1 MGSQMLDIIR
11 QGIWASLTGGWYY
24 NPHHDPHHRLFT
36 NTLHLYAWLFL
47 LCLPFSI
54 HLYFPIGSWAVWLVY
69 SIIIGVFFI
78 IIKSINSALHHLF
91 ETGHLHEET
100 VGKVN
105 QATSKFGSGSNK
117 EQEEIELQDI
127 RTEAVPSTPPVGCS
141 SRNSVT
147 EGRDNDHASASARR
161 ARIRD
166 RAASTFDLKVDVH
179 TSKPVDD
186 ATRTASELDPSSQST
201 GTGQPSNSNDAGPGL
216 FNQLHAVAPQPNWI
230 HNNNHQQD
238 YAHLKQQQQQRSAG
252 ATGPQRS
259 PPPHFK
265 FVVPQ
270 ATGAAGVKFLLSGS
284 EGEAIARE
292 KEDVV
297 VLVEE
302 SPGHTCIGEKLVG
315 KGQPKYGR
323 ATTSLSRSDEASCSK
338 SREEQSRDDEDYTKL
353 RQNLGLSE
361 SSPNDMSAG
370 DEVTQCD
377 RTEEEPAP
385 GEEMSPSHRS
395 QNQTPGHRSQGE
407 VSMSSDSHSISMSGE
422 QDKSLRMDGA
432 RRFSNLSN
440 LARSLPSGSSSA
452 LQPGNGT
459 GSLDL
464 AAILDTSL
472 TGVRRRGQGGRQE
485 RHVRRTRSALE
496 TGGTNRLVGG
506 VASHPVS
513 LDAGINSEVR
523 GRTRTG
529 PRGRSLD
536 LTNSQVIAE
545 IAEGSDE
552 VGGSWEESEEPF
564 QRTGGQLSRRD
575 SVDGC
580 RGNSD
585 VDMVTYQN
593 QLAEA
598 TNALLVA
605 GKYLEECDSKNL
617 VMKRD
622 ENGGSGIYLQMVG
635 STSDWNKTDEN
646 NGSGVTSDWNEDISP
661 TQGIVKTPPILRREF
676 EEKEGESKENG
687 ELSSEA
693 SGSSQVEKPKLER
706 ETHSLLSTVGL
717 DWLFGDSEP
726 DQPPGSPKLVPGG
739 DLNYVRNRG
748 SRSQS
753 PKLATQDSSESRE
766 PRDSSHGSS
775 GTDTETRTLLKALSA
790 SDYSNIKISK
800 MTGGAIPKRRPSY
813 PRPGVISELPKPPEA
828 RVECGPSWDTE
839 SSWENE
845 WRRKNAIRRR
855 PTLDSS
861 NEAPVEDLDT
871 SHLEASPSL
880 HDDAAGLMLFL
891 DILNM
896 PDGERNLEAENEL
909 KRLVECRRKRMDED
923 CQRVK
928 KKRDRDRN
936 VTTRRRRRHNA
947 EHQSSNE
954 GEHQDFPFPTGQMVL
969 DERKQEDEGAK
980 RKRRKSRRR
989 GKTEKE
995 TALVPGIMP
1004 GLDDTRC
1011 THVAATHED
1020 TSSGAVHCFQDE
1032 RGNWQTYQFG
1042 DDSQISRQ
1050 VGGLPSAVTPGR
1062 ALAGLLGRQI
1072 STENGG
1078 SGGSTRP
1085 GRPPPPDPPN
1095 STHCERWSRSQSS
1108 SSLSADSGLTVIL
1121 DSPATVFQ
1129 PPTQGDRRSGDSQS
1143 GQRELRLHPFGGGAT
1158 AGTQPPLQLRRY
1170 HNPLH
1175 MFAESFFERTRA
1187 AASAASIGNNAELT
1201 FSTSSGGCV
1210 QLAELENSSLAGQL
1224 NLDTGAPRI
1233 RKYHLLP
1240 IPFTKGLKITM
1251 DRLQLEALLDQDRT
1265 IIHSVLCI
1273 LLAVLSSVLGSLV
1286 METGLYRDIW
1296 VLLFC
1301 LVQAS
1306 CQYTLM
1312 KSVQPDASSPTHGFN
1327 KITVFSR
1334 PIYFSICCSLLLFL
1348 EHRLH
1353 SDVTGF
1359 ELYGRI
1365 WFDIAQLTI
1374 ARDFFYTLL
1383 LCFPIIFS
1391 MGLFPQANTAL
1402 IYTFEQIDIQIF
1414 GGNAASSLQSSIYCV
1429 MRSLFSVA
1437 GLFGFAYGGLT
1448 VGTHSAHAQEV
1459 LFSIFCA
1466 LTVAISYHLSRGSGD
1481 PTVAM
1486 SILKRHL
1493 LQLVT
1498 EESPVAS
1505 AASLTPPTLPSPSPS
1520 TTSDEV
1526 GPPTDPLPKKL
1537 RDTVNARLKNDGIV
1551 MILTAVIVFLVHQS
1565 DAFAKGHPKLDIV
1578 LWSIA
1583 GILGFLLHYLLPHL
1597 RKQTPW
1603 QCFSAPILTSNEHTQ
1618 FEVRAAA
1625 KVMWWE
1631 KILLWMCMLERSVLY
1646 PLIFLSAVT
1655 MDRAVF
1661 KDLFGLWGG
1670 SIIMTVTML
1679 KCLRIAFSDC
1689 AKQYLV
1695 LTLSLLLFQ
1704 YQPDGSYL
1712 NNIQDKRQ
1720 SPFLLDYF
1728 LTSILMLKLEELYL
1742 KCQFVITYIAPHQI
1756 NWGSAFHA
1764 FAQPFSVPHSAMLF
1778 LQAVVSS
1785 VLSTPLNPILG
1796 STIFITSYVRPIKF
1810 WERNYNTKRTD
1821 HSNTRLSAQF
1831 ENRNPGADDNNLNS
1845 IFYEHLTRSLQH
1857 SLCGDLMLGRWGP
1870 VQQGDCFVLASDY
1883 LNCLVHIIEL
1893 GNGLCTFQV
1902 RGLEFRGTY
1911 CQQRE
1916 VEAISEGVEEDEG
1929 CCCCEPGH
1937 LPHMLSIN
1945 AAFSQRWLAWEV
1957 AATKYVLEG
1966 YSISDNSAQS
1976 MLQVFDLRKVLINYY
1991 VKSII
1996 YYTVRSPKLGEWM
2009 ANPTIQEAI
2018 KVTMDKGFVDLDP
2031 MFNAN
2036 IDEDFDYRSS
2046 GITRPS
2052 FCNIYLNWIQHC
2064 VNHRDKD
2071 IPATKDSEVVSLCLA
2086 LSLLGRRAL
2095 GAASNNSLTSVEFF
2109 LIGLHALF
2117 KGDFRIT
2124 SVRDE
2129 WVFSDMELLRKVVA
2143 PGVRM
2148 CLKLHQD
2155 HFMSPDEYEEP
2166 SVLYDA
2172 ICGHERD
2179 LIISHEGDPAWRA
2192 AVLSGAPSL
2201 LALRHVVDDG
2211 TDEYKIIML
2220 NKRHL
2225 SFRVIK
2231 LNRECVRGLWA
2242 GQQQE
2247 LIFLRNRNPERGS
2260 IQNAKQALRNIINSS
2275 CDQPIGYP
2283 IYVSPLT
2290 TSYSETSEPVSGV
2303 VGGPVSF
2310 LAVKELLL
2318 TCCDR
2323 IRQRCVEGCSSG
2335 SSAPIEADT
2344 QQQTDPEVRGGS
2356 LTGNR
2361 ASTVST
2367 ASKPSSGTL
2376 VSLAGLLGSQ
2386 SLVDKPGAGA
2396 LPMAKIVDPLLV
2408 YDNMNLG
2415 RRIDPLWPMAD
2426 WQAKGGR
2433 SAWKDWIPLEG
2444 MEGQVVHRW
2453 TPSNPLPLHRSHIDR
2468 TILLLKL
2475 DDKFVPIAESA
2486 VQFLPVREASVD
2498 SDWKRS
2504 PDVTELRASRLAQ
2517 TGPSNSH
2524 SRIGPVI
2531 LPRVVDYSPPDT
2543 SPSMD
2548 RRLEFG
2554 GRDMEYDR
2562 DDDME
2567 MAGRDA
2573 TGQSEQNLC
2582 MEILRHMEND
2592 NVIKDSEKEKCA
2604 NEDTTSRDVYID
2616 IGEEEEPSDNHIQN
2630 NI

>member
-1 MGSQMLDIIR
+1 M
-11 QGIWASLTGGWYY
+11 
-24 NPHHDPHHRLFT
+24 
-36 NTLHLYAWLFL
+36 
-47 LCLPFSI
+47 
-54 HLYFPIGSWAVWLVY
+54 
-69 SIIIGVFFI
+69 IGV
-78 IIKSINSALHHLF
+78 
-91 ETGHLHEET
+91 
-100 VGKVN
+100 
-105 QATSKFGSGSNK
+105 
-117 EQEEIELQDI
+117 
-127 RTEAVPSTPPVGCS
+127 S
-141 SRNSVT
+141 SDWN
-147 EGRDNDHASASARR
+147 
-161 ARIRD
+161 
-166 RAASTFDLKVDVH
+166 
-179 TSKPVDD
+179 
-186 ATRTASELDPSSQST
+186 
-201 GTGQPSNSNDAGPGL
+201 
-216 FNQLHAVAPQPNWI
+216 
-230 HNNNHQQD
+230 
-238 YAHLKQQQQQRSAG
+238 
-252 ATGPQRS
+252 
-259 PPPHFK
+259 
-265 FVVPQ
+265 
-270 ATGAAGVKFLLSGS
+270 
-284 EGEAIARE
+284 
-292 KEDVV
+292 
-297 VLVEE
+297 
-302 SPGHTCIGEKLVG
+302 
-315 KGQPKYGR
+315 
-323 ATTSLSRSDEASCSK
+323 DEAS
-338 SREEQSRDDEDYTKL
+338 
-353 RQNLGLSE
+353 
-361 SSPNDMSAG
+361 P
-370 DEVTQCD
+370 
-377 RTEEEPAP
+377 
-385 GEEMSPSHRS
+385 S
-395 QNQTPGHRSQGE
+395 QNN
-407 VSMSSDSHSISMSGE
+407 DNSGE
-422 QDKSLRMDGA
+422 RPESPKSKDKIMEKE
-432 RRFSNLSN
+432 
-440 LARSLPSGSSSA
+440 
-452 LQPGNGT
+452 
-459 GSLDL
+459 
-464 AAILDTSL
+464 
-472 TGVRRRGQGGRQE
+472 E
-485 RHVRRTRSALE
+485 REKA
-496 TGGTNRLVGG
+496 
-506 VASHPVS
+506 
-513 LDAGINSEVR
+513 
-523 GRTRTG
+523 
-529 PRGRSLD
+529 
-536 LTNSQVIAE
+536 
-545 IAEGSDE
+545 
-552 VGGSWEESEEPF
+552 ESEF
-564 QRTGGQLSRRD
+564 
-575 SVDGC
+575 
-580 RGNSD
+580 
-585 VDMVTYQN
+585 
-593 QLAEA
+593 
-598 TNALLVA
+598 
-605 GKYLEECDSKNL
+605 
-617 VMKRD
+617 
-622 ENGGSGIYLQMVG
+622 
-635 STSDWNKTDEN
+635 
-646 NGSGVTSDWNEDISP
+646 
-661 TQGIVKTPPILRREF
+661 
-676 EEKEGESKENG
+676 
-687 ELSSEA
+687 SSEA
-693 SGSSQVEKPKLER
+693 CGGAQAQRPKLER

-739 DLNYVRNRG
+739 DSNYVRNRG

-753 PKLATQDSSESRE
+753 PKLTTQDSSESRE

-775 GTDTETRTLLKALSA
+775 GTDTETRTLLKALST
-790 SDYSNIKISK
+790 SDYSNVKISK
-800 MTGGAIPKRRPSY
+800 TMGGAIPKRRPSY
-813 PRPGVISELPKPPEA
+813 PRPGLLSELPKPPDT
-828 RVECGPSWDTE
+828 RVECGPSWDNE

-855 PTLDSS
+855 PTVDSS
-861 NEAPVEDLDT
+861 NDIPSGDDVD
-871 SHLEASPSL
+871 ASPSL

-928 KKRDRDRN
+928 KKRDSDRKA
-936 VTTRRRRRHNA
+936 TTRRRRRHNA

-954 GEHQDFPFPTGQMVL
+954 GEQPDFPFPTPQMVL

-980 RKRRKSRRR
+980 RKRRKSRKR
-989 GKTEKE
+989 GRSKE
-995 TALVPGIMP
+995 ETSR
-1004 GLDDTRC
+1004 DDVARSA
-1011 THVAATHED
+1011 HVAASHED
-1020 TSSGAVHCFQDE
+1020 TTSGAVHCFQDE
-1032 RGNWQTYQFG
+1032 KGNWQTYQFG
-1042 DDSQISRQ
+1042 GDSQVSTT
-1050 VGGLPSAVTPGR
+1050 VGLPATVTPGR
-1062 ALAGLLGRQI
+1062 ALAGFLNRQM
-1072 STENGG
+1072 SENSAG
-1078 SGGSTRP
+1078 SSTRP

-1095 STHCERWSRSQSS
+1095 SSHCERWSRSQSS

-1129 PPTQGDRRSGDSQS
+1129 PTTQSDRRSGDSQPS
-1143 GQRELRLHPFGGGAT
+1143 QRERLHPFGGGSSS
-1158 AGTQPPLQLRRY
+1158 GTQPPLQLRRY

-1251 DRLQLEALLDQDRT
+1251 DRLQLEALLDQDKT
-1265 IIHSVLCI
+1265 ILHSMLCVF
-1273 LLAVLSSVLGSLV
+1273 LAVLSSVLGSLV
-1286 METGLYRDIW
+1286 METGLYKDVW
-1296 VLLFC
+1296 VLVFC

-1327 KITVFSR
+1327 RITVFSR
-1334 PIYFSICCSLLLFL
+1334 PIYFSICCTLLLFL
-1348 EHRLH
+1348 EYRLH
-1353 SDVTGF
+1353 TDVTGF
-1359 ELYGRI
+1359 HLYGRI
-1365 WFDIAQLTI
+1365 WFDIAQLTHV
-1374 ARDFFYTLL
+1374 RNFFYTLIL
-1383 LCFPIIFS
+1383 LFPILFS
-1391 MGLFPQANTAL
+1391 LGLFPQANTAL
-1402 IYTFEQIDIQIF
+1402 IYTFEQIDIQMF
-1414 GGNAASSLQSSIYCV
+1414 GGNAASSLQSSVFCV
-1429 MRSLFSVA
+1429 LRSLFSVA

-1466 LTVAISYHLSRGSGD
+1466 LTVAVAYHLSRGSGD

-1498 EESPVAS
+1498 EESPAAS

-1520 TTSDEV
+1520 SPTDEL

-1537 RDTVNARLKNDGIV
+1537 RDTVNARLKNDAIV
-1551 MILTAVIVFLVHQS
+1551 MILTSVIVFLVHQS

-1583 GILGFLLHYLLPHL
+1583 GITGFLLHYLLPHL

-1603 QCFSAPILTSNEHTQ
+1603 QCFSAPILTSHEHSQ

-1631 KILLWMCMLERSVLY
+1631 RILLWISMLERSVLY

-1655 MDRAVF
+1655 LDRPVF
-1661 KDLFGLWGG
+1661 KELFGLWGG
-1670 SIIMTVTML
+1670 SIVMTVTML

-1704 YQPDGSYL
+1704 YQPDGAYL
-1712 NNIQDKRQ
+1712 NNIQDTLPRQ

-1778 LQAVVSS
+1778 LQAVLSS
-1785 VLSTPLNPILG
+1785 ILSTPLNPILG

-1937 LPHMLSIN
+1937 LPHMLSVN

-1991 VKSII
+1991 VKGII

-2046 GITRPS
+2046 GITRQS
-2052 FCNIYLNWIQHC
+2052 FCNVYLNWIQHC

-2310 LAVKELLL
+2310 SAVKQLLI

-2335 SSAPIEADT
+2335 SSAPVEADT
-2344 QQQTDPEVRGGS
+2344 QQQCDPEVRGGS

-2386 SLVDKPGAGA
+2386 SLVDKTGGASSVQ
-2396 LPMAKIVDPLLV
+2396 MARILDPLLV

-2415 RRIDPLWPMAD
+2415 RRIDPLWPITD

-2475 DDKFVPIAESA
+2475 DDKYVPIAESA

-2517 TGPSNSH
+2517 AGPTN
-2524 SRIGPVI
+2524 SRIGPII
-2531 LPRVVDYSPPDT
+2531 LPRVVDNSPPDK
-2543 SPSMD
+2543 SPSTD
-2548 RRLEFG
+2548 RRLDSGEKG
-2554 GRDMEYDR
+2554 LDR
-2562 DDDME
+2562 DRDVE
-2567 MAGRDA
+2567 MGEE
-2573 TGQSEQNLC
+2573 TGQQEQNLC
-2582 MEILRHMEND
+2582 MEILRHMENE
-2592 NVIKDSEKEKCA
+2592 NVIKDSEKEKCSHQ
-2604 NEDTTSRDVYID
+2604 DTTSRDVYID
-2616 IGEEEEPSDNHIQN
+2616 IGEDNKETSDNHIQN
-2630 NI
+2630 NT